1 MKTTKRTIL
10 FMILAIAQAWLVTAG
25 AALVI
30 DEEALELDISAVRLP
45 ADTSG
50 EIVIRECAA
59 MECETTRL
67 AVDQFTTY
75 HLGFTAGSTTLDGL
89 KRAAAAEDQAI
100 YIFYR
105 AETETVTRI
114 VLTQ

>member
-1 MKTTKRTIL
+1 MKTTKRSIL
-10 FMILAIAQAWLVTAG
+10 FMILAIAQTCLVTAG
-25 AALVI
+25 AALII
-30 DEEALELDISAVRLP
+30 DEEAFELDISAVRLP
-45 ADTSG
+45 ANTSG

-75 HLGFTAGSTTLDGL
+75 HLGFASGSTTLDGL
-89 KRAAAAEDQAI
+89 KRVSAAEDQAI

-105 AETETVTRI
+105 ADTETVTRI